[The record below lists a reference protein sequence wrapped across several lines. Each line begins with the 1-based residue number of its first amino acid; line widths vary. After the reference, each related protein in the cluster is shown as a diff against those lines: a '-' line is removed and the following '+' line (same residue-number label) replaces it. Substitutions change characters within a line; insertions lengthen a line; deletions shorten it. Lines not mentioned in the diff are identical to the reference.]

1 MLGKIWTKIDLF
13 NLSPEQDLTMVSLPP
28 SSAGASWPEG
38 EGCRKGRDGTGMA
51 EQAALMAEAL
61 ADVTLATT
69 IATADADNSRQQTT
83 INNRLGQAVSG
94 GGSNRGG
101 VVAIVA
107 ASEAVAAPAV
117 AWHCGGGK
125 RPTEQRQR

>member
-1 MLGKIWTKIDLF
+1 
-13 NLSPEQDLTMVSLPP
+13 VPP
-28 SSAGASWPEG
+28 GLKVRA
-38 EGCRKGRDGTGMA
+38 A
-51 EQAALMAEAL
+51 EEADTVLEEEAALMAEAL
-61 ADVTLATT
+61 ADVALATT

-94 GGSNRGG
+94 GGSDRGG

-125 RPTEQRQR
+125 RPTERRQR

>member
-1 MLGKIWTKIDLF
+1 
-13 NLSPEQDLTMVSLPP
+13 MVSLPP

-38 EGCRKGRDGTGMA
+38 EGCRRGRDGTGMV

-61 ADVTLATT
+61 ADVALATT

-83 INNRLGQAVSG
+83 INNRLRQAVSG
-94 GGSNRGG
+94 GGSDRGG

-125 RPTEQRQR
+125 RPTERRQR

>member
-1 MLGKIWTKIDLF
+1 
-13 NLSPEQDLTMVSLPP
+13 
-28 SSAGASWPEG
+28 
-38 EGCRKGRDGTGMA
+38 MA

-61 ADVTLATT
+61 ADIALART
-69 IATADADNSRQQTT
+69 IAMADAENSRQHTT

-94 GGSNRGG
+94 SGSNRGG

-107 ASEAVAAPAV
+107 VSEAVAAPAV

-125 RPTEQRQR
+125 RPTERRQR

>member
-1 MLGKIWTKIDLF
+1 MR
-13 NLSPEQDLTMVSLPP
+13 
-28 SSAGASWPEG
+28 A
-38 EGCRKGRDGTGMA
+38 A
-51 EQAALMAEAL
+51 EEAEEAEFMAEAQ
-61 ADVTLATT
+61 ADVALATT
-69 IATADADNSRQQTT
+69 IIATADADNSRQQTT

-94 GGSNRGG
+94 GGSDRGG

-125 RPTEQRQR
+125 RLTERRQR

>member
-1 MLGKIWTKIDLF
+1 
-13 NLSPEQDLTMVSLPP
+13 
-28 SSAGASWPEG
+28 
-38 EGCRKGRDGTGMA
+38 MA

-61 ADVTLATT
+61 ADAALATT
-69 IATADADNSRQQTT
+69 IATADADKSRQQTT
-83 INNRLGQAVSG
+83 I
-94 GGSNRGG
+94 

>member
-1 MLGKIWTKIDLF
+1 
-13 NLSPEQDLTMVSLPP
+13 MVSLPP

-38 EGCRKGRDGTGMA
+38 EGCQRGRDGTGMA
-51 EQAALMAEAL
+51 EQATLMAESLADAAL
-61 ADVTLATT
+61 ATA
-69 IATADADNSRQQTT
+69 IATADADKSRQQTT
-83 INNRLGQAVSG
+83 I
-94 GGSNRGG
+94 

-125 RPTEQRQR
+125 RPTERRQM

>member
-1 MLGKIWTKIDLF
+1 
-13 NLSPEQDLTMVSLPP
+13 
-28 SSAGASWPEG
+28 
-38 EGCRKGRDGTGMA
+38 MA

-61 ADVTLATT
+61 EDVTLATT

-83 INNRLGQAVSG
+83 INNRLGQAMSG

-101 VVAIVA
+101 VMAIVA

-125 RPTEQRQR
+125 WPTERRQR